1 MQITLQENQD
11 GIYCLFDTRSGQFL
25 TGGCVRSKESGLLEI
40 ANNIA
45 RKSFK
50 SIVEIADNYNYQ
62 EGDGYAQAMVA
73 RELLRLN
80 PSIRLSVLEKISR
93 KEDKKT
99 QTKRKPKAEKPVK
112 VKKEKPAKVPAA
124 PKEKVV
130 IGLNEDG
137 TPMYRKRGRPK
148 SSTPKPEKI
157 VSVDANGQRRKR
169 GRPPKNQVSASF

>member
-25 TGGCVRSKESGLLEI
+25 KGGCVRSKESGLLEI

-62 EGDGYAQAMVA
+62 EGDGYASAMFCRSYLAVNQDI
-73 RELLRLN
+73 RQKVKERLA
-80 PSIRLSVLEKISR
+80 L

-112 VKKEKPAKVPAA
+112 VKKEKPAKVPTA

>member
-25 TGGCVRSKESGLLEI
+25 RGGCVRSKESGLLEI

-50 SIVEIADNYNYQ
+50 SILEIADNYNYQ
-62 EGDGYAQAMVA
+62 DGDGYAQAMIA

-93 KEDKKT
+93 KEDKRTK
-99 QTKRKPKAEKPVK
+99 TKRKPKAEKPVK
-112 VKKEKPAKVPAA
+112 VKAEKAVKPV
-124 PKEKVV
+124 KEKVV
-130 IGLNEDG
+130 IGFNEDG
-137 TPMYRKRGRPK
+137 TPVHRKRGRPK
-148 SSTPKPEKI
+148 STTIKPIKMP
-157 VSVDANGQRRKR
+157 VLDANGQRRKR
-169 GRPPKNQVSASF
+169 GRPPKNQQAQASF